1 MKASIFLSMIML
13 TVIGVGTLQAQ
24 PNKSKNQKERIY
36 NGVRTGQLTK
46 AETYR
51 LANDRR
57 DIRNDRMRYKRNDG
71 HISARERKHLIHER
85 KQASRKIY
93 HYKHNGRVRC
103 K

>member
-1 MKASIFLSMIML
+1 MKASIFLSMLLMTI
-13 TVIGVGTLQAQ
+13 VGVGTLQAQ
-24 PNKSKNQKERIY
+24 PNRNQKERIY

-51 LANDRR
+51 LVKDNRE
-57 DIRNDRMRYKRNDG
+57 IRNDRLRYKRNDG
-71 HISARERKHLIHER
+71 RISPRERKHLIHER

>member
-1 MKASIFLSMIML
+1 MKASIFLSMLLMTI
-13 TVIGVGTLQAQ
+13 VGVGTLQAQ
-24 PNKSKNQKERIY
+24 PNRNQKERIY

-46 AETYR
+46 AETLR
-51 LANDRR
+51 LAKDQK
-57 DIRNDRMRYKRNDG
+57 DIRMDRLRYKRNDG
-71 HISARERKHLIHER
+71 RISPRERKHLIHER